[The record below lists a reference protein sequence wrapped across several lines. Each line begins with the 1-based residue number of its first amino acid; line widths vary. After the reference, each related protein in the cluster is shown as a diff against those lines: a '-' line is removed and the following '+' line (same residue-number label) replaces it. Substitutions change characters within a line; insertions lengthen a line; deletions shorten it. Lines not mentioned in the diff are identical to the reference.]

1 MFTPKKIAKAFE
13 NLFELFDEDIL
24 SALNENYHE
33 EIDAHPLSVILNSCS
48 PL

>member
-33 EIDAHPLSVILNSCS
+33 EIDDIWLMKPIVVSMV
-48 PL
+48 